1 LCKRWCMKD
10 FPAIRTKNNGSMN
23 QPNDFECR
31 TAKTTSEIRQCMN
44 IRKIVFVNEQKVPV
58 PLDVDGLDSEAR
70 HFLLVTNGQSIATC
84 RMRILGS
91 TAKIERMAVLKEW
104 RGQKVGR
111 RLMIHV
117 LQELA
122 KERGIQEV
130 RLSSQVEAVPFYE
143 KLGFSLCSNEYM
155 DAGIPHRDMVMK
167 L

>member
-1 LCKRWCMKD
+1 
-10 FPAIRTKNNGSMN
+10 MN
-23 QPNDFECR
+23 KPNDFKCF
-31 TAKTTSEIRQCMN
+31 TAKTVNEIRRCMN
-44 IRKIVFVNEQKVPV
+44 IRKTVFVEEQKVPV
-58 PLDVDGLDSEAR
+58 HLDMDGLDSEAR
-70 HFLLVTNGQSIATC
+70 HFLLVANGQTIATC
-84 RMRILGS
+84 RVRILGS

-104 RGQKVGR
+104 RGQKVGK

-122 KERGIQEV
+122 KERGIREV

-155 DAGIPHRDMVMK
+155 DASIPHRDMAME